1 MIRPFLVDAPRPGID
16 DVTGFM
22 LLDVD
27 GVLNILNDTV
37 DRESLP
43 TVPGSSG
50 RPLPINLVGEEIIA
64 VLDDA
69 LREGVWL
76 GWLTTWGFRVDRLEG
91 LLGGRLRGGFVV
103 TERPAVFFSP
113 ADWKM
118 NAVTRLKDAH
128 PSAALCWC
136 DDDAI
141 PLGLQFGSVSQ
152 RYADAVLI
160 APTPEV
166 GLTLDQARRMAAHL
180 SA

>member
-16 DVTGFM
+16 EVTGFM

-50 RPLPINLVGEEIIA
+50 RSLPINLVGEEIIA

-76 GWLTTWGFRVDRLEG
+76 GWLTTWGFRVDRLQH
-91 LLGGRLRGGFVV
+91 LLRGRLEGGFVV
-103 TERPAVFFSP
+103 AERPAMFFAP
-113 ADWKM
+113 ADWKL
-118 NAVTRLKDAH
+118 NAVTRLMDAH
-128 PSAALCWC
+128 PSAALCWS

-141 PLGLQFGSVSQ
+141 PIGLQFSSLSQ
-152 RYADAVLI
+152 RYPEAVLI

-166 GLTLDQARRMAAHL
+166 GLTLDQARRIASHL
-180 SA
+180 